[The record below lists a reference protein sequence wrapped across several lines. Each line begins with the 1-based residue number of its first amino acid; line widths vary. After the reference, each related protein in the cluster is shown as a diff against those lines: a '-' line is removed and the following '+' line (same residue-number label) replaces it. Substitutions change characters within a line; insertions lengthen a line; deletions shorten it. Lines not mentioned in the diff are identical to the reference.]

1 MDTEQEDVWYNWLGS
16 SYQSIR
22 FLRGS
27 SKSPDPSPPGRKL
40 ISKVEE
46 HINKLTQ
53 SLSNTQLALEKAS
66 TAEQELR
73 REHAG
78 CSNALK
84 KQRDENGRLERE
96 IKRLYEEVEGCYSK
110 HAAQILDNDRL
121 DDLVHDLVEQ
131 VNRAE
136 REAEANQR
144 IMDNERLLHLQERET
159 LRVVQVEHENCLVS
173 LRAAQDTLAEYE
185 KDVAQRDIYVQN
197 LKRHKSKISKKLGY
211 FTSSLRKASTELADT
226 KTRLSEVSEQL
237 KQAEAVIQTHFTMLS
252 SLETYKSQLAA
263 ELGNLRTNYE
273 TKTAQLATM
282 RETLEARNVDI
293 EELRKT
299 IAARDAQLR
308 DTELAA
314 ATARQELSETVV
326 ELSMFRHTAI
336 AAEKDLNEMR
346 DYHTKLEEER
356 TREIAEKDHERHELK
371 LALND
376 AHQENGTL
384 KINLA
389 AAEAEAKIKDERLF
403 QEIAAHSRTSEAAAA
418 QELRLQSSIEN
429 LKDNLQRTNTDLRK
443 TRETLFALNE
453 KCQSLAKA
461 QSSLASYRARTKI
474 LLDTKQDPTKQ
485 SNLRDSAV
493 GLPGIQ
499 ELPNIHED
507 LDEEQFHQELDEEQH
522 SQKGRASLHS
532 LHSTHSRRGYFD
544 EERTTPSEYGYGQ
557 EESEH
562 EHPANVIS
570 ALILKPKAQEQ
581 ATPLP
586 RHEVPSAAVSLAPL
600 QTSPNLP
607 PPSASPSRLSTAN
620 SVAAATCSS
629 NTAPLDRQASVDSE
643 NPCALNIANSYP
655 LNPLLR
661 QRSPVVES
669 PPTESVFWSLLP
681 SSPSPSQS
689 LSPKRVR
696 FAIDE
701 GYHTDDTTTPDTTTP
716 DTASEAQIWDIISD
730 LDRARKDFKAVR
742 RQTRRRNLKATA
754 TAATAA
760 ALIVV

>member
-1 MDTEQEDVWYNWLGS
+1 MDTDQEDVWYNWLGS

-27 SKSPDPSPPGRKL
+27 SKSPSPSPPKRKP

-46 HINKLTQ
+46 HINNLTQ

-66 TAEQELR
+66 TAENELR

-78 CSNALK
+78 CSDVLK
-84 KQRDENGRLERE
+84 KQGDENARLERE
-96 IKRLYEEVEGCYSK
+96 IKRLYEELENCYSK
-110 HAAQILDNDRL
+110 QAAQVLDNDRL
-121 DDLVHDLVEQ
+121 DDLVQDLVEQ

-136 REAEANQR
+136 REAEANQG

-211 FTSSLRKASTELADT
+211 HTSSLRKASAELADT

-252 SLETYKSQLAA
+252 SLETYKAQLAA

-282 RETLEARNVDI
+282 RETLEARNVDN

-299 IAARDAQLR
+299 LAARDAQLR

-326 ELSMFRHTAI
+326 ELSMSRHAAI
-336 AAEKDLNEMR
+336 AAEKDLNEIR
-346 DYHTKLEEER
+346 DYHTKLDEER

-384 KINLA
+384 KNNLA
-389 AAEAEAKIKDERLF
+389 AAEAENQIKDERLA

-418 QELRLQSSIEN
+418 QKLRLQNSIEN

-474 LLDTKQDPTKQ
+474 LLDTKQDPSKQ

-507 LDEEQFHQELDEEQH
+507 LDEEQFHQELDEEQA
-522 SQKGRASLHS
+522 SQKGRNSLQS
-532 LHSTHSRRGYFD
+532 RHSTHSRRGYFD
-544 EERTTPSEYGYGQ
+544 EERTTPSEYGQ

-562 EHPANVIS
+562 ADFANVKI
-570 ALILKPKAQEQ
+570 AIMLKVKAQEQ
-581 ATPLP
+581 ATHHHQ
-586 RHEVPSAAVSLAPL
+586 HEPPSAAVSRAAPP
-600 QTSPNLP
+600 TSPNP
-607 PPSASPSRLSTAN
+607 HHPSVSQNRPSTA
-620 SVAAATCSS
+620 SSAATTTHSSNS
-629 NTAPLDRQASVDSE
+629 NTAPQSDPRRPQSEDSDSLCAQSIASSSLTSHLSRHQRGPLVD
-643 NPCALNIANSYP
+643 P
-655 LNPLLR
+655 LPI
-661 QRSPVVES
+661 E
-669 PPTESVFWSLLP
+669 WS
-681 SSPSPSQS
+681 
-689 LSPKRVR
+689 SPKRVR
-696 FAIDE
+696 FAVDE
-701 GYHTDDTTTPDTTTP
+701 GYHTDDTTT
-716 DTASEAQIWDIISD
+716 SETQMWDIISD
-730 LDRARKDFKAVR
+730 LDQARKDFKALR
-742 RQTRRRNLKATA
+742 RQTRRRNLKA
-754 TAATAA
+754 
-760 ALIVV
+760 ALIAV